1 MDFNKKRA
9 ENAAIDTGAATVG
22 AIVGYALSNKATELA
37 TDKAPSMAKHV
48 PALILATILGL
59 QAFDVV
65 PENPMIDSALQ
76 GASVIAGMQTVRVYT
91 GADTAAAKASN
102 SGLPA
107 LVNKF
112 VPAFQATAALPASTT
127 PAPAGTATGTN
138 GFGNTPLLSYRDPAQ
153 AALLAGQYQ
162 QRMNATPLRTLGSAP
177 VRGGLQD
184 LG

>member
-22 AIVGYALSNKATELA
+22 AVIGYALSNKATELA
-37 TDKAPSMAKHV
+37 TDKAPSVAKHV
-48 PALILATILGL
+48 PAIILATILGL

-127 PAPAGTATGTN
+127 PAPAGTN
-138 GFGNTPLLSYRDPAQ
+138 GLGYVPLQVYRDPAE
-153 AALLAGQYQ
+153 ASRLAGEYQ
-162 QRMNATPLRTLGSAP
+162 QRMMASPLRSLGSAP
-177 VRGGLQD
+177 MRGGSLQD